1 MSDLNIRARGLLEF
15 VTQSVEEGLADPSTM
30 AECFSEADQ
39 ALRILGKTLRKEDE
53 FRHAQLALLGVFD
66 ISFAKPPSGSGG
78 RRKYWRRSFL
88 RKRCSR
94 SAWDTRDRKPDH
106 RVERQGCPSKS

>member
-1 MSDLNIRARGLLEF
+1 MSDLNIRARGILEF

-66 ISFAKPPSGSGG
+66 ISFA
-78 RRKYWRRSFL
+78 RIVEDE
-88 RKRCSR
+88 
-94 SAWDTRDRKPDH
+94 SA
-106 RVERQGCPSKS
+106 EREQWSKKILEKIVFAKTLFP